1 MTVNPDL
8 MKMNDIQRGALLFQ
22 IKCQR
27 CHANKKGDSHRR
39 GPNLFGVIGRIA
51 GRSGYH
57 KYSPELTATN
67 ILWTRKTIKEYMK
80 NPQRMV
86 CNILHF
92 VFTHYL
98 ASFKVPGT
106 GMFYGAALP
115 ASVQSD
121 CIVTYL
127 ESISPGFQQNIDK
140 HQRKR
145 KVQED
150 LEKVSKL
157 GGHPEVP
164 LFGEK

>member
-86 CNILHF
+86 
-92 VFTHYL
+92 
-98 ASFKVPGT
+98 PGT

-127 ESISPGFQQNIDK
+127 ESISTFYYDSLK
-140 HQRKR
+140 AHK
-145 KVQED
+145 
-150 LEKVSKL
+150 
-157 GGHPEVP
+157 
-164 LFGEK
+164 